1 MTEAGTHHEREQEH
15 HNDKQHADEH
25 HVEEHAGHG
34 HGHGSDKRWRLLDG
48 LFFGVESIIVLLY
61 VTCTDYGGAMG
72 TTFSVDQDEAL
83 DV

>member
-1 MTEAGTHHEREQEH
+1 
-15 HNDKQHADEH
+15 
-25 HVEEHAGHG
+25 
-34 HGHGSDKRWRLLDG
+34 LLDG